1 MYLIRKVFTFTTIF
15 LPPFTGT
22 ASDTVSLPSTSDG
35 IYSRVPRMEV
45 GKVKRIS
52 KDQLPSDLRE
62 ATETDIG
69 KSKRDYEAAP
79 EAYFEF
85 TNNYY
90 NNLRTGPKALSNV
103 QVSLVDVSSTK
114 LAEYEYEGFIPEG
127 PTKKGPW
134 TNVTRVFRRPD
145 GMVIKLSEWDFVADG
160 GAIVIVDELM
170 NSNVADIPAYLSVI
184 QSHQVK
190 LLPF

>member
-1 MYLIRKVFTFTTIF
+1 
-15 LPPFTGT
+15 
-22 ASDTVSLPSTSDG
+22 
-35 IYSRVPRMEV
+35 MEV

-62 ATETDIG
+62 ATENDIE

-79 EAYFEF
+79 EAYFEI

-103 QVSLVDVSSTK
+103 HVSLVDVSSTK

-184 QSHQVK
+184 QSPSGRTANI
-190 LLPF
+190 LE

>member
-62 ATETDIG
+62 ATENDIE

-127 PTKKGPW
+127 PTKKDHGQMLRAYSDAQ
-134 TNVTRVFRRPD
+134 T
-145 GMVIKLSEWDFVADG
+145 EW
-160 GAIVIVDELM
+160 
-170 NSNVADIPAYLSVI
+170 
-184 QSHQVK
+184 
-190 LLPF
+190 